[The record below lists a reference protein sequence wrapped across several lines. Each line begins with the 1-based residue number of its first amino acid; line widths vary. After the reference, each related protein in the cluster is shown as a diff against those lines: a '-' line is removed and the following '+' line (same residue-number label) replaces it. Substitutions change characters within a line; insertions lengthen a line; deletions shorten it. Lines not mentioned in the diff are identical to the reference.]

1 MKKWINSVIP
11 LVVVLVLLSYG
22 FTTRE
27 VRVPETL
34 RVTEPMEVNFP
45 KQEEVTY
52 DFMVIAPP
60 FLGTSF
66 IGFREALAFKESQGN
81 YFTTNTLGYLG
92 KYQFGIGTL
101 QLMGVYNATRFLN
114 DPVLQEQAFQTNVA
128 RNKWILR
135 KDIARFQGKHVRG
148 VEVTESGIL
157 AAAHLAGPGNVK
169 KYLRSYGAID
179 FKDTYGTSMNQYMSK
194 FSGYDVS
201 HVSPVRNPKVS
212 KK

>member
-1 MKKWINSVIP
+1 MKKWINWVIP
-11 LVVVLVLLSYG
+11 LVVVLVLVSYG
-22 FTTRE
+22 FTPKE
-27 VRVPETL
+27 VKVPESL
-34 RVTEPMEVNFP
+34 KVTEPMVVDYPKREEVNL
-45 KQEEVTY
+45 
-52 DFMVIAPP
+52 DLFMIAPP

-114 DPVLQEQAFQTNVA
+114 NPKLQEEAFQTNIA

-135 KDIARFQGKHVRG
+135 RDIARFEGKYVAG

-179 FKDTYGTSMNQYMSK
+179 FEDTYGTSMSHYMRK

-201 HVSPVRNPKVS
+201 HVSPVRNPKVP
-212 KK
+212 KI